1 MLGKWTDIRDL
12 SDNTKKYNIYVIRVP
27 EREEKLCSAE
37 NNTKKIYIYMFENFQ
52 DLVRDTNLQIQ
63 EAEWLLI
70 KINPKKSML
79 SHFVIKLLKT
89 KNKRKS

>member
-37 NNTKKIYIYMFENFQ
+37 NNTKKNIYIY
-52 DLVRDTNLQIQ
+52 
-63 EAEWLLI
+63 AW
-70 KINPKKSML
+70 
-79 SHFVIKLLKT
+79 KLPRFGERYKLT
-89 KNKRKS
+89 DSRSWVTPN